1 MVKGQASLISS
12 FRNKS
17 LTIAPL
23 GFSVSGKVTAEVVVV
38 RSFEELER
46 RKDEVGEV
54 SFIHTSICPFT
65 QFVKT

>member
-1 MVKGQASLISS
+1 MVKREASLISS

-46 RKDEVGEV
+46 RKDEVLEF
-54 SFIHTSICPFT
+54 SFIRIIHQPF
-65 QFVKT
+65 VRLAS